1 MTTSQKKIFKFKM
14 KRHLSN
20 GFNSFEQE
28 KYTKMALDRN
38 ENESKDENNLM
49 IKKGIILKAEIEL
62 VKF

>member
-1 MTTSQKKIFKFKM
+1 M